1 MKWNR
6 KRRKAH
12 QKLMRYLRRPADERL
27 QELMAYAR
35 SQMMTTPS
43 DAALAQAINEASQF
57 LADAT
62 NAWNDAALYT
72 MGPGGMYRITASVP
86 STGTLTV

>member
-6 KRRKAH
+6 KQRKAH
-12 QKLMRYLRRPADERL
+12 QKRMRYLRRPADEIL

-35 SQMMTTPS
+35 TWIRPTTS
-43 DAALAQAINEASQF
+43 DAALTQAINEASQF
-57 LADAT
+57 IADAT

-72 MGPGGMYRITASVP
+72 MGPGGAYR
-86 STGTLTV
+86 LTKG